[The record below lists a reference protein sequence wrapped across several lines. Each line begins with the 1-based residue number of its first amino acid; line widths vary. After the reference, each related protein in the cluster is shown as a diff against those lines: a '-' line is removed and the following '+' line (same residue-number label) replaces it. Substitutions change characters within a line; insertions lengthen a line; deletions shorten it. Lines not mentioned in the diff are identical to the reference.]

1 MPTEIDHDATEHL
14 KALATLTGRSV
25 QELSIEAVRLLR
37 ESLVPS
43 TRQTAAAKA
52 GRKARNEAK
61 ATP

>member
-1 MPTEIDHDATEHL
+1 MPTEIDADAVEHI

-43 TRQTAAAKA
+43 TKQPSAKAA
-52 GRKARNEAK
+52 GRKPK
-61 ATP
+61 DPK